1 MTLKIRKLQRD
12 SQSVLLLVHDRSGAS
27 HELIEQCARYLSEVI
42 SGEARC
48 SEVLA
53 QPQEQD
59 NESETDSNEDTESSD
74 LI

>member
-1 MTLKIRKLQRD
+1 MTLKIRKVQRE
-12 SQSVLLLVHDRSGAS
+12 SQSVLLVVHDRSGDS
-27 HELIEQCARYLSEVI
+27 HELIEKCARYL
-42 SGEARC
+42 

-59 NESETDSNEDTESSD
+59 NESETDSNEDTKSSD

>member
-27 HELIEQCARYLSEVI
+27 HDLIEQCAKYL
-42 SGEARC
+42 

-53 QPQEQD
+53 QPQEPE